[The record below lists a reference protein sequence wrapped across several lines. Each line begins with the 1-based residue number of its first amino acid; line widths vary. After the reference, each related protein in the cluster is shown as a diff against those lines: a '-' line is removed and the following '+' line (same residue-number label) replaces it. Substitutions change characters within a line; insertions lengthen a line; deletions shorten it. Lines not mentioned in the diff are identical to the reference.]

1 MPETAVAFAILEG
14 APGAINCAI
23 CKNNPATLRSTG
35 THDGPC
41 CLQCAFSMLADLA
54 HSSVDDSI
62 RKTTWP
68 GNS

>member
-1 MPETAVAFAILEG
+1 MAETQLSFALLVG
-14 APGAINCAI
+14 APGAIHCAI

-54 HSSVDDSI
+54 HSSVDHSI
-62 RKTTWP
+62 RKTT
-68 GNS
+68 